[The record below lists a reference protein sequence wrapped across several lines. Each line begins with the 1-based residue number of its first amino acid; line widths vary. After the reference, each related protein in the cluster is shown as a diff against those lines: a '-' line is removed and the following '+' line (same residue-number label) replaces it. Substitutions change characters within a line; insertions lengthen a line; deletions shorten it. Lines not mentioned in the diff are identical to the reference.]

1 MAVALV
7 KLADRV
13 YGCNTTAIIIRTA
26 EVAVV
31 GLPMERRKMGMVLAD
46 TLYWLII
53 GMPLAYLFHHVV
65 MHVPFNQTY
74 VVMIKQ
80 ALNGIVNALVARLI
94 CCRLRS
100 PVALF
105 ADIGP

>member
-1 MAVALV
+1 LAVALV
-7 KLADRV
+7 KLAGRV

-31 GLPMERRKMGMVLAD
+31 GLLMECRKMGMVLAD

-53 GMPLAYLFHHVV
+53 GMPLTYFFHHVV

-74 VVMIKQ
+74 NK
-80 ALNGIVNALVARLI
+80 GIAFYCWL
-94 CCRLRS
+94 
-100 PVALF
+100 
-105 ADIGP
+105 